1 MKIKSKNRFVLWG
14 LFILLPVV
22 CLVLPL
28 SAPGPAQSQ
37 SAGKSDVYLLG
48 IMDPDD
54 RKHIWALPAEAAAGI
69 GRQLAAKYPRKSIDG
84 VIFYR
89 VRSWRDTANVLIE
102 AQAQQGAL
110 MVDLINRFERIK
122 QSGPDRKLTRRVTA
136 LEKRFNESM
145 DSGNP

>member
-1 MKIKSKNRFVLWG
+1 MKIKSKNRFVLGG
-14 LFILLPVV
+14 LVILLSVV
-22 CLVLPL
+22 FSPL
-28 SAPGPAQSQ
+28 LAPGPAQSQ
-37 SAGKSDVYLLG
+37 PAGKSDVYLLG

-110 MVDLINRFERIK
+110 IVELSNQIK
-122 QSGPDRKLTRRVTA
+122 RLKKFGLDRKLTGRVSQI
-136 LEKRFNESM
+136 EKRLNKM
-145 DSGNP
+145 TDAGYR

>member
-1 MKIKSKNRFVLWG
+1 MKTKSKNRFVSWG
-14 LFILLPVV
+14 LFILLSAVFS
-22 CLVLPL
+22 PL
-28 SAPGPAQSQ
+28 LASGPAQSQ
-37 SAGKSDVYLLG
+37 PAGTADVYLLG

-54 RKHIWALPAEAAAGI
+54 RKHIWALPAEAASGI

-110 MVDLINRFERIK
+110 IVELSNQIK
-122 QSGPDRKLTRRVTA
+122 RLKKFGLDRKLTGRVSQI
-136 LEKRFNESM
+136 EKRLNKM
-145 DSGNP
+145 TDAGYR